1 MNEKSNCLTMVRLTA
16 KLANFSALIFGLFFI
31 ALAIQSCKTSKSSMM
46 PDGKKKGEFV
56 IVEKMPAFPG
66 GDEARMR
73 FLQENIIYPA
83 EARTKGYQGT
93 VYVTFVV
100 DPDGQIT
107 DVRVLKGV
115 HESIDA
121 EAVRVVSMMP
131 NWEPG
136 IVKDEPVRVQFTM
149 PISFTLQGIEKK

>member
-1 MNEKSNCLTMVRLTA
+1 MKEKPNYLTAVRHSA

-31 ALAIQSCKTSKSSMM
+31 ALALQSCKTSKSSMM

-56 IVEKMPAFPG
+56 IVEKIPAFPG
-66 GDEARMR
+66 GDEARLR

-83 EARTKGYQGT
+83 EARTKGYQGS
-93 VYVTFVV
+93 VYITFVV
-100 DPDGQIT
+100 EPDGGIT
-107 DVRVLKGV
+107 DIRVLKGV

-131 NWEPG
+131 NW
-136 IVKDEPVRVQFTM
+136 DPV
-149 PISFTLQGIEKK
+149 L